1 MNEDL
6 RTYVSA
12 RTSEVL
18 TANEEYQKLDNKME
32 EAYKNGDFTAFY
44 DLNTKLRAMAEEL
57 CYLKGFHDAMVLPQ
71 GI

>member
-6 RTYVSA
+6 KGYVSA

-18 TANEEYQKLDNKME
+18 TENEEYKELENKTE
-32 EAYKNGDFTAFY
+32 EAFKNGDYKAYY
-44 DLNTKLRAMAEEL
+44 DLNTKLQAMTEEL